1 MERIAPT
8 LPRTLGAKFR
18 KAVTS
23 CCQCGTSEAR
33 RFARQLRKQ
42 RSDEV
47 HAAREDA
54 LAARKIQY
62 DLERIRLKSQN
73 ERETKEKRVEPA
85 TLRAEAAAE
94 WTSYAEEHNLPEQ
107 KKCDWMERL
116 QEEDAALLQATAE
129 QKLIKPAP
137 ERPADAPP
145 LHAFGKMRRRVPNG
159 QTPQFRPRRLLPP
172 TWGVTRITV
181 RKPGSIG

>member
-1 MERIAPT
+1 
-8 LPRTLGAKFR
+8 
-18 KAVTS
+18 V
-23 CCQCGTSEAR
+23 
-33 RFARQLRKQ
+33 RKQ

-54 LAARKIQY
+54 LAARNTQY
-62 DLERIRLKSQN
+62 DSERIGLKSQH
-73 ERETKEKRVEPA
+73 ERETKEGRVEPA

-107 KKCDWMERL
+107 KKPDWMERL

-137 ERPADAPP
+137 EKPAEAPP
-145 LHAFGKMRRRVPNG
+145 LHAWLLLGSGVVRLKARFGSHGAGSRLRFGWTARWSMRRIMARVTIASDTSG
-159 QTPQFRPRRLLPP
+159 RC
-172 TWGVTRITV
+172 
-181 RKPGSIG
+181 S